1 MLPTFLLYIAMGLST
16 LTETPFIALDLATN
30 MSSCKRIE
38 WTKMTDDESNVR
50 FIITF
55 HKMPLKAE
63 LGFERTL
70 NQHKC
75 CKSILKENNGR

>member
-1 MLPTFLLYIAMGLST
+1 MLPTFFLYAAMSLSSI
-16 LTETPFIALDLATN
+16 TETPFIAWNLATN
-30 MSSCKRIE
+30 MSHCQRIE

-55 HKMPLKAE
+55 HKMPIKAE

-70 NQHKC
+70 NKHKC
-75 CKSILKENNGR
+75 CQTEIRKLK

>member
-1 MLPTFLLYIAMGLST
+1 MGLST
-16 LTETPFIALDLATN
+16 FTETPLIAYDLATN
-30 MSSCKRIE
+30 MSHCKRIE